1 MIFEENSI
9 NSYVKSILH
18 HKVQSNHLGDEQDD
32 SIEFADSDTFMRYI
46 LIPYWGQCLKQFR
59 RNSIYLDVF
68 ECIKFASQ
76 VHGVYIEELI
86 SCN

>member
-32 SIEFADSDTFMRYI
+32 SIEFADSDLF
-46 LIPYWGQCLKQFR
+46 LW
-59 RNSIYLDVF
+59 D
-68 ECIKFASQ
+68 
-76 VHGVYIEELI
+76 I
-86 SCN
+86 S